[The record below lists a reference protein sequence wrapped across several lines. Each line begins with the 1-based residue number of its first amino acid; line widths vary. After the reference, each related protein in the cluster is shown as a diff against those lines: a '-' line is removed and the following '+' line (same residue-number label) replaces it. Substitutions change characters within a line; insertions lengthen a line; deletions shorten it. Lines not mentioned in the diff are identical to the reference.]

1 MLALIAIAID
11 RRALLVAGLTYLGA
25 AIGYAI
31 GGGRAGPGVAFAVA
45 MTLALL
51 GALVLVLGVGWMALR
66 RMLITHMSASL
77 VNRLP
82 PVPVRS

>member
-1 MLALIAIAID
+1 
-11 RRALLVAGLTYLGA
+11 VAGLTYLGA

-31 GGGRAGPGVAFAVA
+31 SGGRAGPNVAFAVY

-66 RMLITHMSASL
+66 RMLIAHMSASL
-77 VNRLP
+77 ANRLP
-82 PVPVRS
+82 PVPAP